1 MKKMLKVV
9 SLILAC
15 VLSMSALAGCG
26 KKEEADSNEGF
37 SVTFGEPGTNR
48 DQEAAAETLERW
60 QSYSE
65 VPIEWD
71 FLGSESK
78 QELQLRFAGSDFPQ
92 VILGNY
98 LQATDVSKYASMG
111 ILVPLDEYINEKDT
125 PNLYKLFKDYP
136 KTEAAN
142 KLPDGH
148 MYSLPQF
155 VELEEQYLETA
166 LFINKTWLDKLG
178 LEIPKTLDDLYE
190 VLKAF
195 KTEDPNGNGQAD
207 EIPMSFAEGSGFS
220 YPEALLSCFGISA
233 KHGVFDGFTSV
244 KNGKVSFAPM
254 TDEWKEM
261 IKFYNKLYSEG
272 LLDMECFTHNYN
284 QFLAKLASP
293 ESKVGFVWSSTNPM
307 LNADEYVAIEPIY
320 AEGYEA
326 CWHMNPGIIGS
337 RNLFSITT
345 NCKNPKA
352 AMKWIDKFYS
362 AEASLQNLYGAVGR
376 TFTVDD
382 SGKYIF
388 NEPAEGESLSTMFT
402 KNTVIAGPAA
412 IYADMIGT
420 VVEQNDMWKEKA
432 EIYKLYKDQTDQE
445 NWPRPY
451 YSVDESNRFSE
462 LSTDIFSYVNEKK
475 AKWIIGKDDVESDWD
490 EYMAHL
496 EKLGIKEMMKIN
508 QDAFDRYSEN
518 IK

>member
-1 MKKMLKVV
+1 M
-9 SLILAC
+9 
-15 VLSMSALAGCG
+15 
-26 KKEEADSNEGF
+26 
-37 SVTFGEPGTNR
+37 
-48 DQEAAAETLERW
+48 
-60 QSYSE
+60 
-65 VPIEWD
+65 
-71 FLGSESK
+71 
-78 QELQLRFAGSDFPQ
+78 
-92 VILGNY
+92 
-98 LQATDVSKYASMG
+98 
-111 ILVPLDEYINEKDT
+111 
-125 PNLYKLFKDYP
+125 
-136 KTEAAN
+136 
-142 KLPDGH
+142 
-148 MYSLPQF
+148 
-155 VELEEQYLETA
+155 
-166 LFINKTWLDKLG
+166 
-178 LEIPKTLDDLYE
+178 YE

-388 NEPAEGESLSTMFT
+388 NEPAEGESLSSMFT

-432 EIYKLYKDQTDQE
+432 EIYKLYKDHTDQE

-451 YSVDESNRFSE
+451 YSVDEANRFSE